1 MTILIVTTDGLV
13 EEEWLE
19 VRERRDALIAQTDWV
34 MMPDAPLSAETKE
47 SFLGY
52 RQALRDLPQTY
63 SSAEEVVWPLKPGR

>member
-47 SFLGY
+47 SYLAY
-52 RQALRDLPQTY
+52 RQALRDLPQAY